1 MEENRRVFLQVWE
14 TTVRQ
19 MLTVRFTPPT
29 MKKIPLLVLTA
40 SLALLLAGCGQKK
53 TDDKIV
59 LQVGHFPNIT
69 HAQALVAHQLSRQGK
84 GWFEERLGPN
94 VKIEWRVFNAGPSA
108 MESLFANA
116 VDITYVG
123 PNPAINAYA
132 RSGGEEVRIVAG
144 SADGG
149 ASLVVNPKLG
159 LTKPEDFKGK
169 RIGTPQFANTQDVAC
184 RAWLIKNGIHVTA
197 TGGDASVIPTANPD
211 QLALF
216 QGGKLDAVWTVEP
229 WVSRLLREADGKIF
243 LEQKDTVTTVLVSGV
258 KLMKNHPDLVR
269 KFVAA
274 HDELTQWINAHPTEA
289 QGLALKELQDLT
301 HGKIDPGLI
310 SEAWGRIIFTPKLN
324 RVSLEDFVDQAHAC
338 GFLKERLNI
347 DRLDATAHP

>member
-1 MEENRRVFLQVWE
+1 
-14 TTVRQ
+14 
-19 MLTVRFTPPT
+19 
-29 MKKIPLLVLTA
+29 MKKFPLLVLTA
-40 SLALLLAGCGQKK
+40 SLALLLAGCGPKK
-53 TDDKIV
+53 QDEKIV

-84 GWFEERLGPN
+84 GWFEERLGPD
-94 VKIEWRVFNAGPSA
+94 VQIEWRVFNAGPSA

-132 RSGGEEVRIVAG
+132 RSNGEEVRIVAG

-159 LTKPEDFKGK
+159 LTKPADFKGK

-197 TGGDASVIPTANPD
+197 TGGDASVIPTPNPD
-211 QLALF
+211 QLPLF
-216 QGGKLDAVWTVEP
+216 KTEKLDAVWTVEP

-243 LEQKDTVTTVLVSGV
+243 LEQKDTVTTVLVSGT
-258 KLMKNHPDLVR
+258 KLMKTHPDLVK

-274 HDELTQWINAHPTEA
+274 HAELTQWIKDHPKEA
-289 QGLALKELQDLT
+289 QALATREIEALT
-301 HGKIDPGLI
+301 HGKIDPALI
-310 SEAWGRIIFTPKLN
+310 ADAWGRIIFTSNLN
-324 RVSLEDFVDQAHAC
+324 RASLEDFVDQAFAC

-347 DRLDATAHP
+347 DRLDATKHP